1 MIGYKL
7 TLEQKEEIQGVEFRN
22 ATFFNCV
29 EDING
34 VWFLFLSEQDT
45 NNLPTEY
52 DYLLELPQEEFVPP
66 VQDDIT
72 H

>member
-7 TLEQKEEIQGVEFRN
+7 TLEQKEAIQGVEFSD

-29 EDING
+29 EDIDG

-45 NNLPTEY
+45 NNLPNEY
-52 DYLLELPQEEFVPP
+52 AYILDLPQEEFVPK
-66 VQDDIT
+66 VQENIFK
-72 H
+72 

>member
-7 TLEQKEEIQGVEFRN
+7 TLEQKEAIQGVEFSD

-45 NNLPTEY
+45 NNLPSEY
-52 DYLLELPQEEFVPP
+52 SYLLELPQEEFVPP
-66 VQDDIT
+66 VQEPLV
-72 H
+72 

>member
-7 TLEQKEEIQGVEFRN
+7 TLEQKEAIQGVEFSD

-34 VWFLFLSEQDT
+34 VWFLFLSEQDV
-45 NNLPTEY
+45 NNLPSEY
-52 DYLLELPQEEFVPP
+52 AYLLELPKEEFVPP
-66 VQDDIT
+66 VQEEINE
-72 H
+72 

>member
-7 TLEQKEEIQGVEFRN
+7 TLEQKAVIQGVEFSD

-34 VWFLFLSEQDT
+34 VWFLFLSEQDVS
-45 NNLPTEY
+45 NLPTEY
-52 DYLLELPQEEFVPP
+52 DYILDLPQEEFVPP
-66 VQDDIT
+66 VSEPLI
-72 H
+72 

>member
-7 TLEQKEEIQGVEFRN
+7 TLEQKEAIQGVEFSD

-34 VWFLFLSEQDT
+34 MWFLFLSEQDT
-45 NNLPTEY
+45 NNLPSEY
-52 DYLLELPQEEFVPP
+52 AYILNLPKEEFVPP
-66 VQDDIT
+66 VQEKINE
-72 H
+72 